1 MSETTNVQAVEP
13 VKDEKAYTLR
23 ALEAKDV
30 FLMSKIIGNTGI
42 KEFKN
47 SLDSDEIKAL
57 TNSPDDNEAAASVGA
72 AVFLDMAEIVLR
84 NLSKCEEDVYTF
96 LGDLSGMNARC
107 IKSLPMNTF
116 VEMIIDVIQ
125 KEEFKDFIKVVSRL
139 FK

>member
-1 MSETTNVQAVEP
+1 MSEATTVQAVEP
-13 VKDEKAYTLR
+13 VNDKKAYTLR

-30 FLMSKIIGNTGI
+30 FLMSKIIGNIGI
-42 KEFKN
+42 REFKN

-57 TNSPDDNEAAASVGA
+57 IDSSDDNEATASVGA
-72 AVFLDMAEIVLR
+72 AVFLDMAEIVLS
-84 NLSKCEEDVYTF
+84 NLPRCEEDVYAF
-96 LGDLSGMNARC
+96 LGNLSGMNAQC

>member
-1 MSETTNVQAVEP
+1 MSEATTAQAVEP
-13 VKDEKAYTLR
+13 VNDKKAYTLR

-30 FLMSKIIGNTGI
+30 FLMSKIIGNIGI
-42 KEFKN
+42 REFKN

-57 TNSPDDNEAAASVGA
+57 IDSSDDDEATASVGA
-72 AVFLDMAEIVLR
+72 AVFLDMAEIVLS
-84 NLSKCEEDVYTF
+84 NLPKCEEDVYAF
-96 LGDLSGMNARC
+96 LNSLSGMNAQC

>member
-1 MSETTNVQAVEP
+1 MSGATTIQAVEP
-13 VKDEKAYTLR
+13 VNDEKAYTLR
-23 ALEAKDV
+23 GLEAKDV
-30 FLMSKIIGNTGI
+30 FLMSKIIGNIGI

-57 TNSPDDNEAAASVGA
+57 INSSDDDEAAASVGT
-72 AVFLDMAEIVLR
+72 AVFLDMAEIVLS
-84 NLSKCEEDVYTF
+84 NLPKCEEDVYAF
-96 LGDLSGMNARC
+96 LGDLSGMNAQC
-107 IKSLPMNTF
+107 IKTLPMNTF

>member
-1 MSETTNVQAVEP
+1 MSEATTIQAVKS
-13 VKDEKAYTLR
+13 VNDEKAYTLR

-30 FLMSKIIGNTGI
+30 FLMSKIIGNIGI

-47 SLDSDEIKAL
+47 SLNSDEIKAL
-57 TNSPDDNEAAASVGA
+57 INSSDDEAAASVGA
-72 AVFLDMAEIVLR
+72 AVFLDMAEIVLG
-84 NLSKCEEDVYTF
+84 NLPKCEEDVYAF
-96 LGDLSGMNARC
+96 LGDLSGMNAQC

-125 KEEFKDFIKVVSRL
+125 KGEFKDFIKVVSRL

>member
-1 MSETTNVQAVEP
+1 MSEATTVQAVEP
-13 VKDEKAYTLR
+13 VNDKKAYTLR

-30 FLMSKIIGNTGI
+30 FLMSKIIGNIGI
-42 KEFKN
+42 REFKN

-57 TNSPDDNEAAASVGA
+57 IDSSDDNEATASVGA
-72 AVFLDMAEIVLR
+72 AVFLDMAEIVLS
-84 NLSKCEEDVYTF
+84 NLPKCEEDVYAF
-96 LGDLSGMNARC
+96 LSSLSGMNAQC